1 MKGGNYYRI
10 IHDSLD
16 CIYLIKLE
24 QIHQHTRNH
33 ATVMMK
39 VFGIVSEN
47 KQLLVDTQI
56 TYTVVVVV
64 DKMKAFGNFLHFL
77 ECGKTQ
83 IMLL

>member
-1 MKGGNYYRI
+1 
-10 IHDSLD
+10 
-16 CIYLIKLE
+16 
-24 QIHQHTRNH
+24 
-33 ATVMMK
+33 MMK

-47 KQLLVDTQI
+47 KLILVDTQI